1 MQRFFVLTIALTV
14 LPVCDAW
21 ACKFTPLEWQQRVEQ
36 HVGAEFVSQ
45 RKHTTWI
52 RDLNRNF
59 IDDAIDAR
67 FTPGELV
74 DVIVDLNTC
83 LSPPEIHRLL
93 SRFGRIT
100 YIQKL
105 VSSVMM
111 ERVRFEDMAKL
122 AALPQV
128 AMVEWQSPVGL
139 GNDVGTRSTQSRAS
153 VTFSPNTAQDAG
165 FNGTGVTIAVIDT
178 GVDDAHQSF
187 TGKFVAGFD
196 ASIFEDTNGNQIDD
210 SCEPAPLGNG
220 VCTDADDEPANGTT
234 NPPDNHSHG
243 THVAGIALGAPVTGA
258 TCSAPDDG
266 SAADCAG
273 SAAGARLV
281 DIRICAPGCP
291 TVDMVEALDWLGI
304 NAATFNVRV
313 ATMSVGGV
321 SGTNDDGTSSR
332 AQQLN
337 YLASLG
343 IFFAVLHHNAP
354 NTGVAPG
361 TQIVDTPQSASFA
374 MTVAGTNDRNTVA
387 RTDDTNYSGFLR
399 GPRTDFNVMTPNLLA
414 LKPDIAAPGE
424 NIFSSQ
430 TGTAAG
436 FFSQSGTS
444 MATPNV
450 AGAAAVI
457 IQARPTIDPGSLK
470 DLLKRSA
477 DTSQNTAAFPAVDP
491 NWDNDLGS
499 GMLNVWNALAAST
512 TDVRFPNCVGP
523 PSSPGQPCA
532 LTPPMPSW
540 NNTADISTAAA
551 PQVGVANTITA
562 QVRNNGA
569 VPATILVNFGVYIF
583 AVGNNQFFHIGTQQV
598 TIPAMTTMAV
608 NQAWT
613 PAATN
618 HQCIQVS
625 IDFGLDTDYTNNVTQ
640 RNLQVA
646 PSVFEVQ
653 IENPFFVPARIQVQ
667 PKSDRDGWVCKIS
680 AEEFTHDP
688 FADCPHK
695 LRVTF
700 DPPANARPGDRANCN
715 IAVLATPRGT
725 ERARPIGG
733 VTVQTF
739 VPRPCRVVG
748 TVVDVKGNPIRGA
761 RLTFARAP
769 REEEVEA
776 KATRGATARPV
787 LARTDADGFYSLALT
802 PYVRQ
807 IVTIEAPG
815 VGKGQ
820 LVLRPECGA
829 GKLNFVLDREH
840 IRVVTTHAIRVAQ
853 E

>member
-1 MQRFFVLTIALTV
+1 MRKSYILPIALV
-14 LPVCDAW
+14 LLPVCDAW
-21 ACKFTPLEWQQRVEQ
+21 ACKFTPLEWQRRVETHAASQ
-36 HVGAEFVSQ
+36 LVGQ
-45 RKHTTWI
+45 QKHTTWN

-67 FTPGELV
+67 FIPGELV
-74 DVIVDLNTC
+74 DVIVNLNTC

-100 YIQKL
+100 YIHKL

-111 ERVRFEDMAKL
+111 DRVRFENMAKL

-139 GNDVGTRSTQSRAS
+139 GNDVGTRATQSRAS

-165 FNGTGVTIAVIDT
+165 FDGTGVTIAVIDT

-187 TGKFVAGFD
+187 AGKFVAGFD

-220 VCTDADDEPANGTT
+220 VCTDAGDEPANGTT
-234 NPPDNHSHG
+234 NPPDNNSHG
-243 THVAGIALGAPVTGA
+243 THVAGIALGAPVAVA
-258 TCSAPDDG
+258 TCSTPDDG
-266 SAADCAG
+266 SVADCAG

-281 DIRICAPGCP
+281 DIRICAPGCSV
-291 TVDMVEALDWLGI
+291 TDMAEALDWLGI
-304 NAATFNVRV
+304 NAATFNIRV
-313 ATMSVGGV
+313 ATMSVGGT
-321 SGTNDDGTSSR
+321 SGTNDDGTSSL

-337 YLASLG
+337 YLVSLG

-354 NTGVAPG
+354 NTGVVPG
-361 TQIVDTPQSASFA
+361 TQIVDSPQSASFA
-374 MTVAGTNDRNTVA
+374 MTVAGTDDRNTVA

-430 TGTAAG
+430 TGTATG
-436 FFSQSGTS
+436 FISKSGTS

-457 IQARPTIDPGSLK
+457 VQARPTIDPGSLK

-477 DTSQNTAAFPAVDP
+477 DTSQNTAAFPAVDA

-512 TDVRFPNCVGP
+512 TDVKFPNCVGP

-532 LTPPMPSW
+532 LTPPMLSW
-540 NNTADISTAAA
+540 NNTADISTASP

-569 VPATILVNFGVYIF
+569 VPATVLVNFGVYIF

-618 HQCIQVS
+618 HQCVQVS
-625 IDFGLDTDYTNNVTQ
+625 IDFGLDTDHTNNVTQ

-653 IENPFFVPARIQVQ
+653 IENPFFVPAKIQIQ

-680 AEEFTHDP
+680 TEGFTHDP

-748 TVVDVKGNPIRGA
+748 TVVDAKGNPIRGA
-761 RLTFARAP
+761 RLSFARAP
-769 REEEVEA
+769 REEDIEA
-776 KATRGATARPV
+776 KAARGPTTRPV

-807 IVTIEAPG
+807 IVIVEAPN

-829 GKLNFVLDREH
+829 GKLNFVLDRD
-840 IRVVTTHAIRVAQ
+840 RLRVAAAHVVPGA
-853 E
+853 EK

>member
-1 MQRFFVLTIALTV
+1 MQRFFVLTIVLTV

-139 GNDVGTRSTQSRAS
+139 GNDVGTRATQSRAS

-196 ASIFEDTNGNQIDD
+196 ASIFEDTNGNGIDD

-220 VCTDADDEPANGTT
+220 VCTDANDEPANGTT

-291 TVDMVEALDWLGI
+291 NVDMVEALDWLGI
-304 NAATFNVRV
+304 NAATFNIRV

-321 SGTNDDGTSSR
+321 SGTNDDGTSSM

-354 NTGVAPG
+354 NTGVLPG
-361 TQIVDTPQSASFA
+361 TQIVDSPQSASFA

-470 DLLKRSA
+470 DLLKRGA

-540 NNTADISTAAA
+540 NNTADIGTASP

-562 QVRNNGA
+562 QVRNNGS
-569 VPATILVNFGVYIF
+569 VPATVLVDFGVYIF

-618 HQCIQVS
+618 HQCVQVS
-625 IDFGLDTDYTNNVTQ
+625 IDFGLDTDHTNNVTQ

-646 PSVFEVQ
+646 PSVFEIQ

-667 PKSDRDGWVCKIS
+667 AKSDRDGWVCKIS
-680 AEEFTHDP
+680 AEDFTHDP

-700 DPPANARPGDRANCN
+700 DPPATARPGDRANCN
-715 IAVLATPRGT
+715 IGVLATPRGT

-769 REEEVEA
+769 REEVVEA
-776 KATRGATARPV
+776 KAARGPVARPV
-787 LARTDADGFYSLALT
+787 LARTDTDGFYSLALT

-807 IVTIEAPG
+807 IVTVEAPG

-829 GKLNFVLDREH
+829 GKLNFVLEREH
-840 IRVVTTHAIRVAQ
+840 IRLMTTHAVPVA
-853 E
+853 EK